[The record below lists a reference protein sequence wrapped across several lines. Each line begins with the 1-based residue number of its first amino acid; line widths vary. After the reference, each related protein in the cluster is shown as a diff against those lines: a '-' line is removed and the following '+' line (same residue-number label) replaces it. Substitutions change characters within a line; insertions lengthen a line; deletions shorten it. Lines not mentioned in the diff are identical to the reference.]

1 MVLLKLSL
9 FLFLALCA
17 VVSGWDHAG
26 GDDLQ
31 SSIEKHAV
39 SVVAFVFPPDKKSEQ
54 LEPELSLASSEAG
67 VSFISIDC
75 AASLAICNSY
85 GVSSSPVLKLFIK
98 GEAVSTILA
107 WINRVQRPVVSDIV
121 AESLGDFKKADETV
135 IIAYLDGG
143 HESLRAAFLEV
154 AAKYREEF
162 TFGLVTDAG
171 AIEAEKV
178 TGPTVRCVK
187 PLDGDSRDLHGFT
200 DLESLE
206 KFVKE
211 NSRPL
216 IGELL
221 PHNHQRFLEIQ
232 RGWPMV
238 YVFAATESE
247 RSEIRTSLKETA
259 RGYYESLTM
268 VTVDPLEFPDLPA
281 KLGLDANVFPSGAV
295 HQLSTDRIYPYPK
308 GRGLTADEL
317 LSWGLDVAKVGC
329 KYSNK
334 PAAQSW
340 ATAGFSTGSTFD
352 VPGQETMSLYHE
364 AADILSASDG
374 NLKTRVFGRKDL
386 RAPPQQIY
394 ALALETCKWSSVLK
408 EVIEA
413 SELLR
418 HERKLTPLLAL
429 LLVHDF
435 LLSKRGIALP
445 ATHGLRT
452 SIERHKARLNAEFT
466 RARIRRKAGS
476 TEALRQQVTTEYL
489 GEAARYPRWVRINTL
504 KTTLEDQLA
513 STFKDFTRVYSIG
526 EVTDA
531 SSGKLLHVDGHI
543 PNLLAVSPS
552 FEFTKTDAYRSGA
565 IILQDKAS
573 CFPAYLLDPLPED
586 GDVIDSCAAPGNKTT
601 HLAALVCSRTAESEQ
616 CAQRIY
622 AFEKDKNRALTLE
635 KMVKLAGAKDIV
647 RISFAQD
654 FLKVDPNADFF
665 KNVGALLLDPSCSGS
680 GIVGRDAMPTIH
692 LPEAPGS
699 NTKKSQ
705 SQNSRKRKRGD
716 DAPAES
722 AQEVFVDDD
731 GTETVVA
738 TEKELKVRLEA
749 LSSFQLTLLLHALEF
764 PAARKVTY
772 STCSVHAEENE
783 QVVLRALQSDVG
795 RKRGW
800 RILKRNEQV
809 RGLREWP
816 VRGTVDASDGD
827 SEVADACIR
836 SYKDDGRGVMG
847 FFVAGFVRDA
857 PEAVDVDGP
866 YLRDENGRIIRDAS
880 GMPTLKAAH
889 VSDAS
894 RASATSFVPVEG
906 PDGDEE
912 MTGNLESEDLTTSID
927 ESNPDEKDEDE
938 WDGFD

>member
-1 MVLLKLSL
+1 
-9 FLFLALCA
+9 
-17 VVSGWDHAG
+17 
-26 GDDLQ
+26 
-31 SSIEKHAV
+31 
-39 SVVAFVFPPDKKSEQ
+39 
-54 LEPELSLASSEAG
+54 
-67 VSFISIDC
+67 
-75 AASLAICNSY
+75 
-85 GVSSSPVLKLFIK
+85 
-98 GEAVSTILA
+98 
-107 WINRVQRPVVSDIV
+107 
-121 AESLGDFKKADETV
+121 
-135 IIAYLDGG
+135 
-143 HESLRAAFLEV
+143 
-154 AAKYREEF
+154 
-162 TFGLVTDAG
+162 
-171 AIEAEKV
+171 
-178 TGPTVRCVK
+178 
-187 PLDGDSRDLHGFT
+187 
-200 DLESLE
+200 
-206 KFVKE
+206 
-211 NSRPL
+211 
-216 IGELL
+216 
-221 PHNHQRFLEIQ
+221 
-232 RGWPMV
+232 
-238 YVFAATESE
+238 
-247 RSEIRTSLKETA
+247 
-259 RGYYESLTM
+259 
-268 VTVDPLEFPDLPA
+268 
-281 KLGLDANVFPSGAV
+281 
-295 HQLSTDRIYPYPK
+295 
-308 GRGLTADEL
+308 
-317 LSWGLDVAKVGC
+317 
-329 KYSNK
+329 
-334 PAAQSW
+334 
-340 ATAGFSTGSTFD
+340 
-352 VPGQETMSLYHE
+352 MSLYHE
-364 AADILSASDG
+364 AADILSASGG
-374 NLKTRVFGRKDL
+374 NLKTRIFGRKGL
-386 RAPPQQIY
+386 KAPPQQIY

-418 HERKLTPLLAL
+418 HERKLSPLLAL

-452 SIERHKARLNAEFT
+452 PIERHKARLNAEFT

-526 EVTDA
+526 EVTDV
-531 SSGKLLHVDGHI
+531 SSGKLLHVDEHI
-543 PNLLAVSPS
+543 PNLLAISPS
-552 FEFTKTDAYRSGA
+552 FEFTKTEAYSSGA

-601 HLAALVCSRTAESEQ
+601 HLAALVHSRTAESEH

-635 KMVKLAGAKDIV
+635 KMVKLAGAKDII

-692 LPEAPGS
+692 LPEPPSS

-705 SQNSRKRKRGD
+705 SRNSRKRKHGD

-764 PAARKVTY
+764 PAAKKVTY

-783 QVVLRALQSDVG
+783 QVVQRALQSDVC
-795 RKRGW
+795 RRRGW
-800 RILKRNEQV
+800 RILKRDEQV

-816 VRGTVDASDGD
+816 VRGAVDASNGDG
-827 SEVADACIR
+827 EVADACIR

-857 PEAVDVDGP
+857 PETVDVDGP

-880 GMPTLKAAH
+880 GMPTLKATHA
-889 VSDAS
+889 SDAS
-894 RASATSFVPVEG
+894 RASATSSVPVEG

-912 MTGNLESEDLTTSID
+912 MTENLESEDVTTSID
-927 ESNPDEKDEDE
+927 ERNPDEKHEDE
-938 WDGFD
+938 WNGFD

>member
-1 MVLLKLSL
+1 MTCLWSHS
-9 FLFLALCA
+9 FL
-17 VVSGWDHAG
+17 
-26 GDDLQ
+26 
-31 SSIEKHAV
+31 
-39 SVVAFVFPPDKKSEQ
+39 
-54 LEPELSLASSEAG
+54 
-67 VSFISIDC
+67 
-75 AASLAICNSY
+75 
-85 GVSSSPVLKLFIK
+85 
-98 GEAVSTILA
+98 ILA
-107 WINRVQRPVVSDIV
+107 WINQVQRPVVSDVV

-135 IIAYLDGG
+135 TIAYLDGG
-143 HESLRAAFLEV
+143 DENV
-154 AAKYREEF
+154 
-162 TFGLVTDAG
+162 
-171 AIEAEKV
+171 
-178 TGPTVRCVK
+178 
-187 PLDGDSRDLHGFT
+187 
-200 DLESLE
+200 ESLE

-221 PHNHQRFLEIQ
+221 PHNHQRFLD

-238 YVFAATESE
+238 CVFAATESE
-247 RSEIRTSLKETA
+247 RSGIRTTLKETA
-259 RGYYESLTM
+259 RNYYETLTM
-268 VTVDPLEFPDLPA
+268 VTVDPLEFPDLST
-281 KLGLDANVFPSGAV
+281 KLGLEPGVFPSGAV

-308 GRGLTADEL
+308 GRGLTPHEP
-317 LSWGLDVAKVGC
+317 LSWGLDVWQERV
-329 KYSNK
+329 K
-334 PAAQSW
+334 PWTPPGVTTSYDSLGGRLK
-340 ATAGFSTGSTFD
+340 ATRSVSIKRI
-352 VPGQETMSLYHE
+352 PG
-364 AADILSASDG
+364 LS
-374 NLKTRVFGRKDL
+374 
-386 RAPPQQIY
+386 
-394 ALALETCKWSSVLK
+394 
-408 EVIEA
+408 
-413 SELLR
+413 
-418 HERKLTPLLAL
+418 PLLAL

-466 RARIRRKAGS
+466 RARVRRKAGS
-476 TEALRQQVTTEYL
+476 AEALRQQVTTEYL

-504 KTTLEDQLA
+504 KTTLEDQLT

-531 SSGKLLHVDGHI
+531 SSGKLFHVDEHI

-552 FEFTKTDAYRSGA
+552 FEFTKTEAYRSGA

-601 HLAALVCSRTAESEQ
+601 HLAALVHSRTAESEQ

-635 KMVKLAGAKDIV
+635 KMVKLAGAKDII

-654 FLKVDPNADFF
+654 FLKVNPNADLF
-665 KNVGALLLDPSCSGS
+665 KYVGALLLDPSCSGS

-692 LPEAPGS
+692 LPESPGS

-738 TEKELKVRLEA
+738 TEKELKARLEA

-795 RKRGW
+795 QRRGW
-800 RILKRNEQV
+800 RILKRDEQV

-816 VRGTVDASDGD
+816 VRGTVDASNGD
-827 SEVADACIR
+827 SEIADACIR

-847 FFVAGFVRDA
+847 FFVAGFIRDA
-857 PEAVDVDGP
+857 SEAVDVDGP

-880 GMPTLKAAH
+880 GMPTLKATH

-894 RASATSFVPVEG
+894 RASATSSVPLEG

-912 MTGNLESEDLTTSID
+912 MTQDLESEDVTTSID
-927 ESNPDEKDEDE
+927 ESSPDDKDEDE
-938 WDGFD
+938 WNGFD

>member
-1 MVLLKLSL
+1 MAADRLQL
-9 FLFLALCA
+9 FL
-17 VVSGWDHAG
+17 
-26 GDDLQ
+26 
-31 SSIEKHAV
+31 
-39 SVVAFVFPPDKKSEQ
+39 
-54 LEPELSLASSEAG
+54 
-67 VSFISIDC
+67 
-75 AASLAICNSY
+75 
-85 GVSSSPVLKLFIK
+85 
-98 GEAVSTILA
+98 ILA
-107 WINRVQRPVVSDIV
+107 WINRVQRPVGSDVV

-135 IIAYLDGG
+135 IIAYLDGDDEG
-143 HESLRAAFLEV
+143 LRAAFLEV

-178 TGPTVRCVK
+178 TGRTVRCIK
-187 PLDGDSRDLHGFT
+187 PLDEDTRDLHGFT
-200 DLESLE
+200 DVESLE

-221 PHNHQRFLEIQ
+221 PHNHQRFLD

-247 RSEIRTSLKETA
+247 RSRIRTTLKETA
-259 RGYYESLTM
+259 RSYYESLTM

-281 KLGLDANVFPSGAV
+281 KLGLEAGVFPSGAV

-308 GRGLTADEL
+308 GRGLTPNEL
-317 LSWGLDVAKVGC
+317 LSWGLDVWQERV
-329 KYSNK
+329 K
-334 PAAQSW
+334 PWTPPGVTTSYDNLGGRLK
-340 ATAGFSTGSTFD
+340 ATRSVSIKKI
-352 VPGQETMSLYHE
+352 PG
-364 AADILSASDG
+364 AADILSASGG
-374 NLKTRVFGRKDL
+374 NLKTRIFGRKDL
-386 RAPPQQIY
+386 KAPPQQIY

-408 EVIEA
+408 EVIDA

-418 HERKLTPLLAL
+418 HERK
-429 LLVHDF
+429 
-435 LLSKRGIALP
+435 RGIALP
-445 ATHGLRT
+445 ANHGLRT

-466 RARIRRKAGS
+466 RARVRRKAGS

-504 KTTLEDQLA
+504 KTTLEYQLA

-531 SSGKLLHVDGHI
+531 SSGKLLHVDEHI

-552 FEFTKTDAYRSGA
+552 FEFTKTEAYRSGA

-601 HLAALVCSRTAESEQ
+601 HLAALVHSRTAESEQ
-616 CAQRIY
+616 CSQRIY
-622 AFEKDKNRALTLE
+622 AFEKDKKRALTLE
-635 KMVKLAGAKDIV
+635 KMVKLAGAKDII

-654 FLKVDPNADFF
+654 FLKVDPNADLF

-680 GIVGRDAMPTIH
+680 GIVGRDAMPSMH
-692 LPEAPGS
+692 LPESPS
-699 NTKKSQ
+699 SSTKELQ
-705 SQNSRKRKRGD
+705 SHNSRKRKRGEG
-716 DAPAES
+716 APPES
-722 AQEVFVDDD
+722 AQKVFVDDD

-738 TEKELKVRLEA
+738 TEKELKARLEA

-764 PAARKVTY
+764 PAATKVTY

-783 QVVLRALQSDVG
+783 QVVLRALQSDVA
-795 RKRGW
+795 RRRGW
-800 RILKRNEQV
+800 RILKRDEQV

-816 VRGTVDASDGD
+816 VRGTVDASNGD

-847 FFVAGFVRDA
+847 FFVAGFIRDA
-857 PEAVDVDGP
+857 SEAVDVDGP

-880 GMPTLKAAH
+880 GMPTLKAAN

-894 RASATSFVPVEG
+894 CASARSSVPLEG
-906 PDGDEE
+906 PDGDEG
-912 MTGNLESEDLTTSID
+912 MTENLESEDVTTSSD

-938 WDGFD
+938 WNGFD

>member
-1 MVLLKLSL
+1 MVLPKLSL
-9 FLFLALCA
+9 YWFLALCA
-17 VVSGWDHAG
+17 VVSGWEHAG

-39 SVVAFVFPPDKKSEQ
+39 SVVAFVLPPDKKSEQ
-54 LEPELSLASSEAG
+54 LEPEWSLASSEAG
-67 VSFISIDC
+67 VSFVSIDC

-85 GVSSSPVLKLFIK
+85 GVSSSPVLKLFVK

-107 WINRVQRPVVSDIV
+107 WINRMQRPVVSDVV

-143 HESLRAAFLEV
+143 DETLRAAFLEV

-162 TFGLVTDAG
+162 TFGLVTDTR

-187 PLDGDSRDLHGFT
+187 PFDEDSRDLHGFT
-200 DLESLE
+200 DVEALE

-221 PHNHQRFLEIQ
+221 PHNHQRFLE

-238 YVFAATESE
+238 YVFAVTESE
-247 RSEIRTSLKETA
+247 RSEIRTTLKETA

-281 KLGLDANVFPSGAV
+281 KLGLEASVFPSGAV

-308 GRGLTADEL
+308 GRGFTTNEL
-317 LSWGLDVAKVGC
+317 LSWGLDVWQERV
-329 KYSNK
+329 K
-334 PAAQSW
+334 PWTPPGGTTSYDNRGGRLK
-340 ATAGFSTGSTFD
+340 ATRSVSIKKI
-352 VPGQETMSLYHE
+352 PG
-364 AADILSASDG
+364 LS
-374 NLKTRVFGRKDL
+374 
-386 RAPPQQIY
+386 
-394 ALALETCKWSSVLK
+394 
-408 EVIEA
+408 
-413 SELLR
+413 
-418 HERKLTPLLAL
+418 PLLAL

-476 TEALRQQVTTEYL
+476 MEALRQQVTTEYL

-513 STFKDFTRVYSIG
+513 STFKDFTRVYSIE

-531 SSGKLLHVDGHI
+531 SSGKLLHVDEHI

-552 FEFTKTDAYRSGA
+552 FEFTKTEAYSSGA

-601 HLAALVCSRTAESEQ
+601 HLAALVRSRTAESEQ

-635 KMVKLAGAKDIV
+635 KMVKLAGAKDII

-692 LPEAPGS
+692 LPEPPSS
-699 NTKKSQ
+699 NTKQSQ
-705 SQNSRKRKRGD
+705 SQHSRKRKRGD

-738 TEKELKVRLEA
+738 TERELKVRLEA
-749 LSSFQLTLLLHALEF
+749 LSSFQLKLLLHALEF
-764 PAARKVTY
+764 PAARKITY

-783 QVVLRALQSDVG
+783 HVVLRALQSDVG
-795 RKRGW
+795 RRRGW
-800 RILKRNEQV
+800 RILKRDEQV

-816 VRGTVDASDGD
+816 VRGTVDASNGD

-836 SYKDDGRGVMG
+836 SYKGDGRGVMG

-857 PEAVDVDGP
+857 PEAFDVGGP

-880 GMPTLKAAH
+880 GMPTLKAVHA
-889 VSDAS
+889 SDAS
-894 RASATSFVPVEG
+894 RASATSSVPVEG
-906 PDGDEE
+906 PDSDEE
-912 MTGNLESEDLTTSID
+912 MTENLESEDVTTSID
-927 ESNPDEKDEDE
+927 ESNPDEQDEGE
-938 WDGFD
+938 WNGFD